1 MRMGT
6 VAVSEALGAEALAG
20 LIAET
25 GSSALA
31 TTPSQPSPM
40 ARLDNRQLAHLVAVA
55 NSPLP
60 VLPACEPAEFI
71 KLMRSL
77 TVLPSRGD
85 DERKG
90 KLRLSIYHRL
100 IGRHPREA
108 IAFMVERVLTT
119 LEWFPSPKQCL
130 DILAGWSRRD
140 DAVSDRDRAARHVR
154 HEVRARFDA
163 LMLMLDRRE
172 LDQAAIDKLPLAI
185 RDIAAERGFLR
196 RHDDGVYRARPLPV
210 VIDA

>member
-1 MRMGT
+1 MGT
-6 VAVSEALGAEALAG
+6 VAINEALGAEALAE

-31 TTPSQPSPM
+31 TTRSPRSPL
-40 ARLDNRQLAHLVAVA
+40 ARLDDRQLAQLVTVA
-55 NSPLP
+55 NSSLP
-60 VLPACEPAEFI
+60 VLPACDPEEFI

-90 KLRLSIYHRL
+90 RLRLSIYHRL
-100 IGRHPREA
+100 IGHHPREA

-130 DILAGWSRRD
+130 DILAQWTRRD
-140 DAVSDRDRAARHVR
+140 DAVRDQARAAAHVR
-154 HEVRARFDA
+154 HEMRARFDTTMRA
-163 LMLMLDRRE
+163 LELRE
-172 LDQAAIDKLPLAI
+172 LDQTAIDALPRAMRAI
-185 RDIAAERGFLR
+185 GAERGLLR
-196 RHDDGVYRARPLPV
+196 LHDDGIYRARPLPDV
-210 VIDA
+210 VGG